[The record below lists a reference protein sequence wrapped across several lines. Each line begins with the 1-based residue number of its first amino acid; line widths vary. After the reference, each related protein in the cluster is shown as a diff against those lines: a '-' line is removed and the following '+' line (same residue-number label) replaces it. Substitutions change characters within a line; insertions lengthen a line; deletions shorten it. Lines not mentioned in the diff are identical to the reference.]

1 MARLLTNI
9 VLFIAVIAGAWF
21 WGGEDI
27 LQLEDEVAFQV
38 HSTVDWS
45 DPESIALDRYT
56 RAMGLTLE
64 PLARFY
70 EAASGMGTRVDT
82 AVARDALAAAAV
94 LAVEAAEEAP
104 EGLAPLESLFA
115 DYLRK
120 AGTMLDAWDP
130 AQGLSADLA
139 ETFEAQHALN
149 DALQDAQEVRL
160 LRDLRA
166 HETDRGY
173 AYHHRL
179 VHYHG
184 YRVMRAT
191 TGTRTTAGELRRALT
206 DYFDAEVALQRF
218 LEDRSRIHDE
228 FVPFVEASTNLGKA
242 MADLVKDIEGE
253 PADQWPPRLDA
264 AAVVDAFGDL
274 RAQRHRLLQ
283 LERTGEL

>member
-1 MARLLTNI
+1 MTSI
-9 VLFIAVIAGAWF
+9 VLFSAVIAGAWF
-21 WGGEDI
+21 WGGEDV
-27 LQLEDEVAFQV
+27 LRLEDEVAFQV

-45 DPESIALDRYT
+45 DPGSIALDRYT
-56 RAMGLTLE
+56 RALGLTLE

-70 EAASGMGTRVDT
+70 EAASGTGTRVDI
-82 AVARDALAAAAV
+82 AVARDALAAAAA
-94 LAVEAAEEAP
+94 LAAEAAEDAP
-104 EGLAPLESLFA
+104 EGLAPLERLFA

-130 AQGLSADLA
+130 AQGLSASLA

-149 DALQDAQEVRL
+149 DALQDATEVRL

-184 YRVMRAT
+184 YRAMRAA
-191 TGTRTTAGELRRALT
+191 TGAMTTADELRRALT

-218 LEDRSRIHDE
+218 LEDRSRIHDG
-228 FVPFVEASTNLGKA
+228 FVPFVEASANLGKA
-242 MADLVKDIEGE
+242 MADLVKDMEDE
-253 PADQWPPRLDA
+253 PADQWFPRMDA

-274 RAQRHRLLQ
+274 RAQRHHLLR
-283 LERTGEL
+283 LERIGEL